1 MNFTETILAG
11 TIQADGTLV
20 LDGKPSLPPGR
31 VQVVVRPEAE
41 MTLPKD
47 DPFWQRMQA
56 IWAIP
61 IGVES
66 RDGGERSLSQ
76 VRNDREEWEIHQ
88 LAIEH
93 LQEECRLRRKQAEK

>member
-1 MNFTETILAG
+1 MNFTETRLGG
-11 TIQADGTLV
+11 TIQPDGTLV
-20 LDGKPSLPPGR
+20 LDGKPGLPPGR
-31 VQVVVRPEAE
+31 VQVVVRPELE
-41 MTLPKD
+41 MKFPED

-66 RDGGERSLSQ
+66 RDGGERSLLQ

-88 LAIEH
+88 QAIEQ

>member
-1 MNFTETILAG
+1 MNFTETILEG
-11 TIQADGTLV
+11 TIQA
-20 LDGKPSLPPGR
+20 
-31 VQVVVRPEAE
+31 
-41 MTLPKD
+41 D

-88 LAIEH
+88 QAIEQ
-93 LQEECRLRRKQAEK
+93 LQEVCRSRRKQAEK